1 MKEPIAD
8 ACPFRHPLDQGPDGI
23 NRPGLYLNERY
34 HEIRDSGTGVVE
46 VMRIAGGTAKLVTR
60 YDDVVMV
67 LRDPAFS
74 RERALP
80 FDDVA
85 GLDGTLLGLDGPG
98 HSRVRRLVSDHFTP
112 RAIGALRDR
121 IERCT
126 AARLQAMLSSGSS
139 ADLVADFALPVALET
154 ITDLLGLPEADRTDF
169 YHWSRAFLSHSTLS
183 PQEAEASLF
192 AMYDHLSRLLRHRRE
207 TPVGDLLSQIAA
219 DGAGLPE
226 HQQVML
232 PIALLLGGWETVASN
247 IATFTQVLL
256 SHPYGT
262 YDSAWP
268 YRPRPSPARSVA
280 P

>member
-1 MKEPIAD
+1 
-8 ACPFRHPLDQGPDGI
+8 
-23 NRPGLYLNERY
+23 
-34 HEIRDSGTGVVE
+34 
-46 VMRIAGGTAKLVTR
+46 
-60 YDDVVMV
+60 
-67 LRDPAFS
+67 
-74 RERALP
+74 
-80 FDDVA
+80 
-85 GLDGTLLGLDGPG
+85 
-98 HSRVRRLVSDHFTP
+98 
-112 RAIGALRDR
+112 
-121 IERCT
+121 
-126 AARLQAMLSSGSS
+126 MLSSGSS

-268 YRPRPSPARSVA
+268 YRPRPSPQDRSRRRRPHPAAGHLGLTPPIARVRAVPAQPYGQAVPSR
-280 P
+280 